1 MKVNSKYKNIINLNN
16 FYSFEIKKYFSKI
29 KKITEFIL
37 NEEKKSNYIIEVN
50 FVDDNT
56 IKKINKDYRKINKVT
71 DVISLNFLEEGAL
84 IIDDRKYFF
93 LGEIYISI
101 DQTKQQ
107 AEKYKNTFFYELF
120 FLYVHGLLHLL
131 GYDHIKNSDDIIM
144 TKKHEEILE
153 KNKWIKN
160 N

>member
-120 FLYVHGLLHLL
+120 FYMFMV
-131 GYDHIKNSDDIIM
+131 YCIY
-144 TKKHEEILE
+144 
-153 KNKWIKN
+153 
-160 N
+160 

>member
-16 FYSFEIKKYFSKI
+16 FYSFEIKKYFPKI

-71 DVISLNFLEEGAL
+71 DVISLKFLEEGAL

-101 DQTKQQ
+101 DQTKRQ

-120 FLYVHGLLHLL
+120 FYMFMV
-131 GYDHIKNSDDIIM
+131 YCIY
-144 TKKHEEILE
+144 
-153 KNKWIKN
+153 
-160 N
+160 

>member
-93 LGEIYISI
+93 
-101 DQTKQQ
+101 
-107 AEKYKNTFFYELF
+107 
-120 FLYVHGLLHLL
+120 
-131 GYDHIKNSDDIIM
+131 
-144 TKKHEEILE
+144 
-153 KNKWIKN
+153 
-160 N
+160 